1 MKSSR
6 ESRKAAEEANLCSEV
21 KLSGKRTGDRP
32 RSGFCINKGQKDDDS
47 FFIVFFCTGII
58 MTEYIIIT
66 NNPFVKEKLLN
77 KRPVCYKPVDY
88 EAILRYVKTLIE
100 AGHQLLSHP
109 LAGSVKPG
117 ETPLSLNHDFS
128 KNLCRHGQGISPAD
142 HRRSGSRR
150 QVQLHSCDRRRVRQ
164 RSSAD
169 RLDSDRERARFGR
182 RLQIISPA
190 VINCRF

>member
-1 MKSSR
+1 MIHFSS
-6 ESRKAAEEANLCSEV
+6 S
-21 KLSGKRTGDRP
+21 
-32 RSGFCINKGQKDDDS
+32 
-47 FFIVFFCTGII
+47 FFCTGII

-117 ETPLSLNHDFS
+117 ETPYRSIMIS
-128 KNLCRHGQGISPAD
+128 QNLCRHGQGISPAD

-150 QVQLHSCDRRRVRQ
+150 QVLLHSCGRRRVRQ